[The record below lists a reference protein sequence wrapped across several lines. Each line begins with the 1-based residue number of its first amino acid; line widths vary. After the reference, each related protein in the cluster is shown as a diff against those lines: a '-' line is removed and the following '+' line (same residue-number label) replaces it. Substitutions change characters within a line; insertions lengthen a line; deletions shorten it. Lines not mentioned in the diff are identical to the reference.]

1 MASLCEITILNDLAH
16 ATCHSADRLA
26 AAARACA
33 DSYRGLVLDQCC
45 DDRRRLVV
53 DILRCLLLR
62 GVPVPIARLA
72 ITPTSRP
79 PFTGVDLDVL
89 WIDVEMAER
98 KLHRAL
104 SRAAQAP
111 PRRSGRVCRTATARW
126 CRLSTLDVRLELL
139 STGDADRVRHRAAR

>member
-1 MASLCEITILNDLAH
+1 MASLCEITILNDVAH
-16 ATCHSADRLA
+16 ATCHSADRFA

-62 GVPVPIARLA
+62 GVPVPIARRA
-72 ITPTSRP
+72 ITPTSTP

-104 SRAAQAP
+104 SRALRDP
-111 PRRSGRVCRTATARW
+111 T
-126 CRLSTLDVRLELL
+126 LSEPVRDLL
-139 STGDADRVRHRAAR
+139 SVHYLRLKLHHDDLDGFAEWPQRASVASLRWM